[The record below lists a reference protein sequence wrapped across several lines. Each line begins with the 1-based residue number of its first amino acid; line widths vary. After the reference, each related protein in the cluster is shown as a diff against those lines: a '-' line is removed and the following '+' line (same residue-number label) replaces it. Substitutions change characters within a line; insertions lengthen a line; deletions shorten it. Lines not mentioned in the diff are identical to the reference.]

1 MKNVVLEELLK
12 TLSEIAPITAQNM
25 KTNFEFMSEKIEKIT
40 LLISIGL
47 FLILLA
53 FAGLNKLIPLP
64 DFWKKLALM
73 VSVITM
79 IFTLVPM
86 LMQIIK
92 GVLFLFKLKYENL
105 RMLLL
110 EIEYDKENIGKL
122 SKFNKNNL
130 EEAQEWLQIKIK
142 RMNSRVAL
150 FFGNSER
157 IAFFSLAGFAWS
169 IWKDISEKS
178 IDISFFAAGS
188 NFFHNILVWATAF
201 VTGIAIG
208 TVLINIQLRK
218 YTYHLELIELT
229 LKRIPEK

>member
-12 TLSEIAPITAQNM
+12 TLSEITPITAQNM
-25 KTNFEFMSEKIEKIT
+25 KTNFELTSEKIEKIT

-64 DFWKKLALM
+64 DFWKNVALTI
-73 VSVITM
+73 SVITM
-79 IFTLVPM
+79 IFPLIPM

-92 GVLFLFKLKYENL
+92 GVLFLFKLKSENL

-110 EIEYDKENIGKL
+110 EIEHDKENIGKL
-122 SKFNKNNL
+122 SKFNKNDL
-130 EEAQEWLQIKIK
+130 EEAREWLQIKTK

-150 FFGNSER
+150 FFGNPER
-157 IAFFSLAGFAWS
+157 TAFFSLAGFAWS
-169 IWKDISEKS
+169 IGKDVSEKS
-178 IDISFFAAGS
+178 VDISFFATDG
-188 NFFHNILVWATAF
+188 NFFHNLLVWATAF
-201 VTGIAIG
+201 LTGIAIG
-208 TVLINIQLRK
+208 AVLINIQSRK
-218 YTYHLELIELT
+218 YIYHLELIELT